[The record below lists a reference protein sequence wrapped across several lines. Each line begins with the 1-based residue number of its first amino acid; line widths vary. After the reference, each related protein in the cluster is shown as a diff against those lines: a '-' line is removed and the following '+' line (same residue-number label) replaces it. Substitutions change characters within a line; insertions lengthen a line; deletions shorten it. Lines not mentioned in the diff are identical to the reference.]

1 MKLKIIKMNG
11 EEIILD
17 CTSFEFRSNNCKNR
31 IRVINKDGTYTIHNI
46 SIIRSANYEVKE

>member
-46 SIIRSANYEVKE
+46 SIIKSANYEVEE